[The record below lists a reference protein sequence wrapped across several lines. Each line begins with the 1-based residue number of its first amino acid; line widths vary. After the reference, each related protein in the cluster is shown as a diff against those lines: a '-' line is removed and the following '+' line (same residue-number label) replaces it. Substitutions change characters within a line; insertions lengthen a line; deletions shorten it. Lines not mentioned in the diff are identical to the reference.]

1 MKFKMIEAPVKSK
14 NPNAKGHGDKRIK
27 KIIVDENN
35 NRVQVTKDNLEE
47 LLQLFRPEIEVV
59 GEFEKQYK
67 SMQFYCKKHNRYFKT
82 TPQDLFSYN
91 IGCSDCKKEKRWA
104 NKVIK
109 KSEFIR
115 LLNENCPEV
124 EIEKFEDDDTSIP
137 LLSSNVFLKNIDGRK
152 RKIKIETA
160 LKDFSAIFKPTK
172 RIRESNKIYDNDGNI
187 VTRLTKELFYELV
200 KVQRTDIKL
209 LSEYVDSQTDIKC
222 LCLIHNKEFDTTP
235 HRILADKVGCEDCL
249 KLKKQEI
256 NCRTHEEYIQQFN
269 EKWPNIEVVKI
280 HDKFLNNK
288 TKVTLRCKIHTDHE
302 WTIAC
307 KQAMC
312 GNGCKICNEEEDAR
326 QGNNVYN
333 TFPELIKYFENPED
347 AKKYTPY
354 SGKKVELV
362 CPDCGTRKI
371 MYISNLVK
379 VGFGCPVCSDGVSYP
394 NKFGRNLMKKFENE
408 IDNLEF
414 EKYIKYNEIKN
425 LFDIYFEKDN
435 KKYVIEIDGGFHFY
449 DVAFKT
455 KNKQKEKD
463 KIKDQIAKENGWV
476 MIRIAC
482 PNSTKE
488 ELIEGFQNSLINN
501 LFDLSKIDWN
511 EIDANAQKSL
521 VKQVCDFYKKNPTKP
536 YKEIA
541 DTFGMGA
548 STAIKYIKKG
558 KEIGWLENKP
568 KKSVTKR
575 NTAVVCYDK
584 KGNKIGEF
592 YSCAECGRFI
602 RENYDPNFK
611 TSYISH
617 VLYSGVNHSNFK
629 FEKL

>member
-1 MKFKMIEAPVKSK
+1 MYKLIDAPITEKKSNK
-14 NPNAKGHGDKRIK
+14 NGYIDKRIK

-47 LLQLFRPEIEVV
+47 LLQLFRPEIEAI
-59 GEFEKQYK
+59 GEFDKQYK
-67 SMQFYCKKHNRYFKT
+67 PMKFHCNKHDRDFETCPQELFY
-82 TPQDLFSYN
+82 YN
-91 IGCSDCKKEKRWA
+91 VGCNDCKKEKRWA
-104 NKVIK
+104 DKVIK

-115 LLNENCPEV
+115 LLNENCPEI
-124 EIEKFEDDDTSIP
+124 EIERFEDDDTSIP

-160 LKDFSAIFKPTK
+160 LKDFKSIFKPTK
-172 RIRESNKIYDNDGNI
+172 RIRERNKIYDNEGNV
-187 VTRLTKELFYELV
+187 VTKLNKELFYELV

-209 LSEYVDSQTDIKC
+209 LSEYIDAKTDIRC

-235 HRILADKVGCEDCL
+235 YRILADKVGCEDCL

-269 EKWPNIEVVKI
+269 ERWPNIEVIKI
-280 HDKFLNNK
+280 HDNFLNNR
-288 TKVTLRCKIHTDHE
+288 TKVTLRCKIHSDHE
-302 WTIAC
+302 WTIAS
-307 KQAMC
+307 KQAMW
-312 GNGCKICNEEEDAR
+312 GNGCKICNEEEEAR

-362 CPDCGTRKI
+362 CPDCGTRKT

-394 NKFGRNLMKKFENE
+394 NKFGRNLMKIFEDE
-408 IDNLEF
+408 IDVLEF
-414 EKYIKYNEIKN
+414 EKYIKYEDSKN

-435 KKYVIEIDGGFHFY
+435 KKYVIELDGGFHFQ
-449 DVAFKT
+449 DIVFHK

-463 KIKDQIAKENGWV
+463 KIKDKIAKENGWI
-476 MIRIAC
+476 MIRIPC

-501 LFDLSKIDWN
+501 LFDLSRVNWNKID
-511 EIDANAQKSL
+511 ATAQKSL
-521 VKQVCDFYKKNPTKP
+521 VKQVCDFYKEHQNKT
-536 YKEIA
+536 YKEIG
-541 DTFGMGA
+541 DEFGIGA
-548 STAIKYIKKG
+548 STATKYIRKG
-558 KEIGWLENKP
+558 KEIGWLEDKP
-568 KKSVTKR
+568 KKNIIKRSV
-575 NTAVVCYDK
+575 AIACYDL
-584 KGNKIGEF
+584 KGNKLGEF
-592 YSCAECGRFI
+592 NSYAECGRFI
-602 RENYDPNFK
+602 QENYDPDFK
-611 TSYISH
+611 TNIISQFF
-617 VLYSGVNHSNFK
+617 YRGVNNSNFR
-629 FEKL
+629 FEKI